1 MSQQPS
7 GEKRIGRV
15 RYWNWRGQTIRYTF
29 FPAIDKETKTGKPPL
44 ILLHGFGAAVE
55 HWRHNI
61 PILGQQY
68 RVYAVDLLG
77 FGRSQKAATN
87 YTIYLWAEQI
97 YDFWQT
103 FIGQPV
109 ILVGNSIGSLVC
121 VTTAFKYP
129 EMVKGI
135 TLLSLP
141 DVSLREE
148 MIPKGLRAAVNT
160 IEGLLTPPLLLKLL
174 FDLIR
179 RPFVI
184 RSWVGI
190 AYYDKLAITDE
201 LVEMITLPPQDKG
214 AARAFCLLFEGLK
227 KPGYSPQVK
236 TVLPQLTIP
245 ILLIWG
251 RQDRMIPVTLASQ
264 FSQLNPQITLVEL
277 EKAGHCPH
285 DECPERFNS
294 IFLDWLNKYH

>member
-1 MSQQPS
+1 MSDQPPW
-7 GEKRIGRV
+7 EKRIGRL
-15 RYWNWRGQTIRYTF
+15 RYWKWRGQTIRYTF
-29 FPAIDKETKTGKPPL
+29 FETLEEEGKLRKPPL

-61 PILGQQY
+61 PTLARQH
-68 RVYAVDLLG
+68 RVYAIDLLG
-77 FGRSQKAATN
+77 FGGSQKAATN
-87 YTIYLWAEQI
+87 YTVYLWAEQI

-121 VTTAFKYP
+121 VTAAFNYP

-141 DVSLREE
+141 DVSLRQE
-148 MIPKGLRAAVNT
+148 MMPKGLRPIVNA
-160 IEGLLTPPLLLKLL
+160 IEGLFTPPLLLKLL
-174 FDLIR
+174 FNLIR
-179 RPFVI
+179 RPSVI

-190 AYYDKLAITDE
+190 AYYDKFVITDE
-201 LVEMITLPPQDKG
+201 LVEMITLPPQDQG

-251 RQDRMIPVTLASQ
+251 RQDRMVPVTLASQ

-277 EKAGHCPH
+277 DQAGHCLH
-285 DECPERFNS
+285 DECPDRFNA
-294 IFLDWLNKYH
+294 IFLDWVNKYH